1 METKQQSGRG
11 IAPRW
16 AVRLKREL
24 KETRKECAKEAQ
36 EKELAELYITNAGL
50 WIDFKKWASE
60 KIRLEGASSTLVL
73 DSIEKLTGERNYWKK
88 KYKERDET
96 VEFWQKDSEQWR
108 MQVKTML
115 NHCNYLIGECK
126 ELKLKLN
133 NQEAHKNI

>member
-1 METKQQSGRG
+1 METKQQKQGT
-11 IAPRW
+11 APRW

-60 KIRLEGASSTLVL
+60 KIRLEGSSSTLVL
-73 DSIEKLTGERNYWKK
+73 DLIEKLTGERNYWKK
-88 KYKERDET
+88 KYKERDEA